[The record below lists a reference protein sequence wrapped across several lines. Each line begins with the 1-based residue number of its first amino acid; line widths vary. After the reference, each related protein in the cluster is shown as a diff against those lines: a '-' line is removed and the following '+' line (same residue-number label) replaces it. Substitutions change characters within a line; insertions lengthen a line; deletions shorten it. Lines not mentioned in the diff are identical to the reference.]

1 LYTIGKLAKKY
12 SISRSAILYY
22 DSEGLLKPDQ
32 RLPNGYRLYSE
43 KSAEKLKTILQHRS
57 AGLAL
62 SEIKKIVSDAGQGD
76 IQSILLKRLN
86 EINNEIHS
94 LKMQQE
100 VIIKLLKI
108 KISDYTSENRN
119 KSILEILK
127 NAGIKFDNFMEW
139 HRNFEKNSPEL
150 HSLFMKKIGLKRDE
164 IKKIRD
170 LSK

>member
-1 LYTIGKLAKKY
+1 MYTIGKLAKKY

>member
-12 SISRSAILYY
+12 GISRSAILYY

-43 KSAEKLKTILQHRS
+43 KSAEKLKTIIQHRS
-57 AGLAL
+57 AGIAL
-62 SEIKKIVSDAGQGD
+62 SEIKKILSDADQGE
-76 IQSILLKRLN
+76 IQSLLLKRLD
-86 EINNEIHS
+86 EINNEISS
-94 LKMQQE
+94 LINQQE
-100 VIIKLLKI
+100 VIIKLSNI

-119 KSILEILK
+119 KSISEILK
-127 NAGIKFDNFMEW
+127 KAVIKFDNFMEW

-150 HSLFMKKIGLKRDE
+150 HSLFMKKIGLNQNE
-164 IKKIRD
+164 IKRIRD

>member
-32 RLPNGYRLYSE
+32 RLSNGYRLYSE

-57 AGLAL
+57 AGIAL
-62 SEIKKIVSDAGQGD
+62 SEIKKIVSDAHQGE
-76 IQSILLKRLN
+76 IQSLLLKRLN
-86 EINNEIHS
+86 EINNEISS
-94 LKMQQE
+94 LKIQQE
-100 VIIKLLKI
+100 VIIKLSKI
-108 KISDYTSENRN
+108 RISDYLSKNN
-119 KSILEILK
+119 KTISEILK
-127 NAGIKFDNFMEW
+127 KAGIDLGNFMEW

-150 HSLFMKKIGLKRDE
+150 HSIFMKKIGLKQSE
-164 IKKIRD
+164 ITRIRD

>member
-1 LYTIGKLAKKY
+1 MYTIGKLAKRY
-12 SISRSAILYY
+12 GISRSAILYY

-32 RLPNGYRLYSE
+32 RLSNGYRLYSE

-100 VIIKLLKI
+100 VIIKLSKI

-119 KSILEILK
+119 KSISEFLK
-127 NAGIKFDNFMEW
+127 KAGIKFDNFMEW

-150 HSLFMKKIGLKRDE
+150 HSLFMKMTLPQ
-164 IKKIRD
+164 
-170 LSK
+170 

>member
-1 LYTIGKLAKKY
+1 
-12 SISRSAILYY
+12 
-22 DSEGLLKPDQ
+22 
-32 RLPNGYRLYSE
+32 NGYRLYSE

>member
-32 RLPNGYRLYSE
+32 RLSNGYRLYSE

-100 VIIKLLKI
+100 VIIKLSKI

-119 KSILEILK
+119 KSISEILK
-127 NAGIKFDNFMEW
+127 KAGIKFDNFMEW

-150 HSLFMKKIGLKRDE
+150 HSLFMKKIGLKRSE
-164 IKKIRD
+164 IKRIRD

>member
-43 KSAEKLKTILQHRS
+43 KSAGKLKTIIQHRS
-57 AGLAL
+57 AGIAL
-62 SEIKKIVSDAGQGD
+62 SEIKKIVSDADQGE
-76 IQSILLKRLN
+76 IQSLLLKRLN
-86 EINNEIHS
+86 EINNEISS
-94 LKMQQE
+94 LKIQQE
-100 VIIKLLKI
+100 VIIKLSKI
-108 KISDYTSENRN
+108 NISDYISENSN
-119 KSILEILK
+119 KSISAILK
-127 NAGIKFDNFMEW
+127 KAGIKFDNFMEW

-150 HSLFMKKIGLKRDE
+150 HSLFMKKIGLKQSE
-164 IKKIRD
+164 IKRIRD

>member
-1 LYTIGKLAKKY
+1 MYTIGKLAKKY

-32 RLPNGYRLYSE
+32 RLSNGYRLYSE

-100 VIIKLLKI
+100 VIIKLSKI

-119 KSILEILK
+119 KSISEILK
-127 NAGIKFDNFMEW
+127 KAGIKFDNFMEW

-150 HSLFMKKIGLKRDE
+150 HSLFMKKIGLKRSE
-164 IKKIRD
+164 IKRIRD

>member
-1 LYTIGKLAKKY
+1 MYTIGKLAKKY
-12 SISRSAILYY
+12 GISRSAILYY
-22 DSEGLLKPDQ
+22 DSEGLLRPDQ

-43 KSAEKLKTILQHRS
+43 KSAEKLKTIIQHRS
-57 AGLAL
+57 AGIAL
-62 SEIKKIVSDAGQGD
+62 SEIKKIVSDAHND
-76 IQSILLKRLN
+76 EIQSLLLKRLD

-100 VIIKLLKI
+100 VIIKLSNI

-119 KSILEILK
+119 KSISEILK
-127 NAGIKFDNFMEW
+127 KAVIKFDNFMEW

-150 HSLFMKKIGLKRDE
+150 HSLFMKKIGLNQNE
-164 IKKIRD
+164 IKRIRD

>member
-32 RLPNGYRLYSE
+32 RLSNGYRLYSE

-62 SEIKKIVSDAGQGD
+62 SEIKKIVSDAGHGD

-100 VIIKLLKI
+100 VIIKLSKI

-119 KSILEILK
+119 KSISEILK
-127 NAGIKFDNFMEW
+127 KAGIKFDNFMEW

-150 HSLFMKKIGLKRDE
+150 HSLFMKKIGLKRSE
-164 IKKIRD
+164 IKRIRD